1 MALTF
6 GRALGDPPCP
16 LPISRRF
23 LLRAALAGL
32 AVILHAGVRANDVP
46 DPETA
51 IWQQLKR
58 SLFENR
64 PVANDARGIVELVT
78 PIRAED
84 AAVVPV
90 AIRTQLTQR
99 PERYVR
105 RIYLIVDKNPSPLA
119 AMFELTPE
127 SGRAD
132 LETRIRIEEYTH
144 VRAVAELSDG
154 TLFADTRFVKASGGC
169 SAPAGKDPAAAAAR
183 VGRMRLAVDGNV
195 SYNQPALA
203 QLMISHPNDS
213 GLVMDQLTRHY
224 TPAYFVRSIK
234 VTYAGRPILTAEVD
248 FSISENPNFRFYF
261 VPVGDG
267 ELKAEAV
274 DTKEL
279 RFETRLAVRRGPG

>member
-1 MALTF
+1 LH
-6 GRALGDPPCP
+6 
-16 LPISRRF
+16 ISRRF

-51 IWQQLKR
+51 IWQKLKR

-64 PVANDARGIVELVT
+64 PVASDARGIVELVT

-90 AIRTQLTQR
+90 AIRTRLTQR

-224 TPAYFVRSIK
+224 TPAYFVRSIR
-234 VTYAGRPILTAEVD
+234 VTYAGRRILTAEVD

-279 RFETRLAVRRGPG
+279 RFETTLAVRRGPG

>member
-1 MALTF
+1 VHST
-6 GRALGDPPCP
+6 
-16 LPISRRF
+16 RRF
-23 LLRAALAGL
+23 LLHAGWVALA
-32 AVILHAGVRANDVP
+32 AIASAGALANDVP

-51 IWQQLKR
+51 IWKKLKA

-64 PVANDARGIVELVT
+64 PISSDARGIVELVT
-78 PIRAED
+78 SVRAED

-90 AIRTQLTQR
+90 AIRTKLTQR

-195 SYNQPALA
+195 SYNQPVLA

-224 TPAYFVRSIK
+224 TPAYFVRALK
-234 VTYAGRPILTAEVD
+234 VSYAGKPILTAEVD

-261 VPVGDG
+261 VPAGDG

-274 DTKEL
+274 DTEEL
-279 RFETRLAVRRGPG
+279 KFETRFAVRRGPG

>member
-1 MALTF
+1 MTF
-6 GRALGDPPCP
+6 AGPRRFPVYP
-16 LPISRRF
+16 SRRRM
-23 LLRAALAGL
+23 LHAALAGL
-32 AVILHAGVRANDVP
+32 AVDLPWGARADDLP

-51 IWQQLKR
+51 IWKKVRR

-64 PVANDARGIVELVT
+64 PVASDARGIVELVT
-78 PIRAED
+78 PVRAED

-90 AIRTQLTQR
+90 AIRTKIAQR
-99 PERYVR
+99 PDRYIR
-105 RIYLIVDKNPSPLA
+105 RIYLIVDNNPSPVA
-119 AMFELTPE
+119 AIVELTPE

-132 LETRIRIEEYTH
+132 LETRIRIEEYTY

-154 TLFADTRFVKASGGC
+154 ALFADTRFGKASGGC

-183 VGRMRLAVDGNV
+183 VGRMRLAVDGRV
-195 SYNQPALA
+195 SADQPALA

-234 VTYAGRPILTAEVD
+234 VTYAGKPILTAEVD

-261 VPVGDG
+261 MPAGDG

-279 RFETRLAVRRGPG
+279 KFETRLAVRRSPG

>member
-1 MALTF
+1 LH
-6 GRALGDPPCP
+6 
-16 LPISRRF
+16 ISRRF

-51 IWQQLKR
+51 IWQKLKR

-64 PVANDARGIVELVT
+64 PVASDARGIVELVT

-90 AIRTQLTQR
+90 AIRTRLTQR

-224 TPAYFVRSIK
+224 TPAYFVRSIR

-279 RFETRLAVRRGPG
+279 RFETTLAVRRGPG

>member
-1 MALTF
+1 MYS
-6 GRALGDPPCP
+6 P
-16 LPISRRF
+16 RRF

-32 AVILHAGVRANDVP
+32 ALILAAGARANDVP

-51 IWQQLKR
+51 IWKKLQR

-64 PVANDARGIVELVT
+64 PVASDARGIIELVM
-78 PIRAED
+78 PVRAED

-90 AIRTQLTQR
+90 AIRTKLIQR

-154 TLFADTRFVKASGGC
+154 TLFADARFVKASGGC

-203 QLMISHPNDS
+203 QLMIGHPNDS

-234 VTYAGRPILTAEVD
+234 VTYAGKPILTAEVD

-279 RFETRLAVRRGPG
+279 RFETTLAVRRGPG

>member
-1 MALTF
+1 MPSPLVR
-6 GRALGDPPCP
+6 RA
-16 LPISRRF
+16 RRF
-23 LLRAALAGL
+23 L
-32 AVILHAGVRANDVP
+32 VRATLVALVAGPTGVSAADAP
-46 DPETA
+46 DPETPV
-51 IWQQLKR
+51 WTKLKS

-64 PVANDARGIVELVT
+64 PIGDARDVVELLT
-78 PIRAED
+78 PARAED
-84 AAVVPV
+84 AAIVPV
-90 AIRTQLTQR
+90 AIRSKLAQR
-99 PERYVR
+99 PDRYIR
-105 RIYLIVDKNPSPLA
+105 RLYLIVDNNPSPLA
-119 AMFELTPE
+119 AKIELTPD

-132 LETRIRIEEYTH
+132 LETRIRIEEYTY

-154 TLFADTRFVKASGGC
+154 ALVADTRFVKAAGGC

-183 VGRMRLAVDGNV
+183 IGRMRLTVDRDV
-195 SYNQPALA
+195 SYGHPTLA

-234 VTYAGRPILTAEVD
+234 VSYAGKPILTAEVD

-261 VPVGDG
+261 LPAGDG

-279 RFETRLAVRRGPG
+279 KFETTLAVRRGPG

>member
-1 MALTF
+1 MHS
-6 GRALGDPPCP
+6 P
-16 LPISRRF
+16 RRF

-32 AVILHAGVRANDVP
+32 ALILAAGARANDVP

-51 IWQQLKR
+51 IWKKLQR

-64 PVANDARGIVELVT
+64 PVASDARGIIELVT
-78 PIRAED
+78 PVRAED

-90 AIRTQLTQR
+90 AIRTKLTQR

-119 AMFELTPE
+119 AVFELTPE

-195 SYNQPALA
+195 SHNQPALA

-224 TPAYFVRSIK
+224 TPAYFVRSIR

-279 RFETRLAVRRGPG
+279 RFETTLAVRRGPG